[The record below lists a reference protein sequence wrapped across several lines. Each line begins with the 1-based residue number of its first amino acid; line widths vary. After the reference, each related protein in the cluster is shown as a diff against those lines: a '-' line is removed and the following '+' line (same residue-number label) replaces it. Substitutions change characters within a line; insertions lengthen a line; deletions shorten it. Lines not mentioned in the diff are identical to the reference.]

1 MEIDTNIV
9 EATKND
15 SILTLLSEPAFALH
29 RQLLAMSSAT
39 ASTEAAL
46 NSFAT
51 VSLKPLLRFIASE
64 CVATMPPNDLSLVD
78 FVIKLLIA
86 NKERL
91 EQESRI
97 SADRPPLPSNAVKVG
112 TQVLQERPH
121 VDNDVTVA
129 TDAQSPEN
137 QSQEACIQ
145 SPPPP
150 LCPKCQSK
158 LMIFRFKYSRSFVCT
173 NQECKYLVS
182 KGSLKLR

>member
-15 SILTLLSEPAFALH
+15 SILTLSSEPTFALH

-64 CVATMPPNDLSLVD
+64 CIATMPPNDLSLVD

-129 TDAQSPEN
+129 KSTDTIVDCGSSLIAPAVGASAVHEL
-137 QSQEACIQ
+137 A
-145 SPPPP
+145 
-150 LCPKCQSK
+150 
-158 LMIFRFKYSRSFVCT
+158 RDRVD
-173 NQECKYLVS
+173 
-182 KGSLKLR
+182 KGFQRRDYNFLHDV

>member
-15 SILTLLSEPAFALH
+15 SILTLSSEPAFALH
-29 RQLLAMSSAT
+29 RQSLAMSSAT
-39 ASTEAAL
+39 ASTEASL

-64 CVATMPPNDLSLVD
+64 CVATMPPNDSSLVD

-86 NKERL
+86 NKELL

-97 SADRPPLPSNAVKVG
+97 SADRPPLPSNAAKVG
-112 TQVLQERPH
+112 TTQVLQERPH

-129 TDAQSPEN
+129 KSTDTIVDRGSSLIAPAIGASAVHDLARDRVDKGFQRRDY
-137 QSQEACIQ
+137 
-145 SPPPP
+145 
-150 LCPKCQSK
+150 
-158 LMIFRFKYSRSFVCT
+158 IFLHDV
-173 NQECKYLVS
+173 
-182 KGSLKLR
+182 

>member
-9 EATKND
+9 EATEND
-15 SILTLLSEPAFALH
+15 SILTLSSEPAFALH

-39 ASTEAAL
+39 VSTEAAL

-78 FVIKLLIA
+78 FVIKLLVA
-86 NKERL
+86 NKDRL

-129 TDAQSPEN
+129 KSTDTIVDFGSSLIAPAVGASALHELARDRVDKGFQ
-137 QSQEACIQ
+137 
-145 SPPPP
+145 
-150 LCPKCQSK
+150 
-158 LMIFRFKYSRSFVCT
+158 RRDYSFLHDV
-173 NQECKYLVS
+173 
-182 KGSLKLR
+182 